1 MPATNPTPTKIDSL
15 RIQIAAIERQS
26 SARPRSAVLPFGID
40 AIDRHLPGGGLRL
53 GAMHEL
59 HAAGPDI
66 EVGAAPALFAASVL
80 ARRPGPVVWIGRK
93 GAVFGHGLLQAGLDP
108 RRVVFADA
116 GRDVLEV
123 MEDALRFPRLAGVVA
138 ELDGKLDSIVSRRLQ
153 LAAEGSSVLSV
164 LIRRSRR
171 FDDPALAQP
180 SAAATRWRVST
191 LPSLPAVPDAPAVP
205 GLCRPLWRLEL
216 LRCRGGKGAS
226 WIVEGVDAQGR
237 FALAA
242 VLAHGS
248 AAPARCH
255 ASG

>member
-1 MPATNPTPTKIDSL
+1 MPTTDPTPTTIASL
-15 RIQIAAIERQS
+15 RTRIATIERQG
-26 SARPRSAVLPFGID
+26 SARSRSAVLPFGID
-40 AIDRHLPGGGLRL
+40 AIDRHLPGGGLCL
-53 GAMHEL
+53 GAVHEL
-59 HAAGPDI
+59 HAAGPDV

-116 GRDVLEV
+116 GRGVLEV

-138 ELDGKLDSIVSRRLQ
+138 ELDGRLDGIGSRRLQ
-153 LAAEGSSVLSV
+153 LAAEGSSVLGL

-180 SAAATRWRVST
+180 SAAATRWRVGT
-191 LPSLPAVPDAPAVP
+191 LPSPPAMADAPTVP

-216 LRCRGGKGAS
+216 LRCRGGEGAN
-226 WIVEGVDAQGR
+226 WIVEGADAQGR
-237 FALAA
+237 LALAS
-242 VLAHGS
+242 VLAHRPV
-248 AAPARCH
+248 APARRH
-255 ASG
+255 AAG

>member
-1 MPATNPTPTKIDSL
+1 MSATDHTPPTIESL
-15 RIQIAAIERQS
+15 RLRIAAVERQG
-26 SARPRSAVLPFGID
+26 SARFRSVVLPFGID

-59 HAAGPDI
+59 HAAGPDV
-66 EVGAAPALFAASVL
+66 EVGAAPALFAAGVL

-116 GRDVLEV
+116 GRGVLEV
-123 MEDALRFPRLAGVVA
+123 MEDTLRFPRLAGVVA
-138 ELDGKLDSIVSRRLQ
+138 ELDGKLDGTGSRRLQ
-153 LAAEGSSVLSV
+153 LAAEASSMLGV

-171 FDDPALAQP
+171 FDDPTLAQP
-180 SAAATRWRVST
+180 SAAATRWRVGT
-191 LPSLPAVPDAPAVP
+191 LPSPPAVPDAPIVP

-226 WIVEGVDAQGR
+226 WIVEGADAQGR
-237 FALAA
+237 LALAA
-242 VLAHGS
+242 VLANRPV
-248 AAPARCH
+248 APARRH
-255 ASG
+255 AAG